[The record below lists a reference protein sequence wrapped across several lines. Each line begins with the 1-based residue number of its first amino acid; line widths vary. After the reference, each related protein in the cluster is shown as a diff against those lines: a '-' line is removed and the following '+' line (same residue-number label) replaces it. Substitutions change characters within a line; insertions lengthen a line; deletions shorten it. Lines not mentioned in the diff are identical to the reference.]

1 MTPIHNHAELV
12 KVLEQASKALAL
24 LRIRDAFSGE
34 YFGTIQFIE
43 NGLLDKIIVESAD
56 MKNYSKVSLA
66 DIARID
72 SDVLLE
78 LNDIV
83 SQNFEVVAPITVS
96 ENR

>member
-12 KVLEQASKALAL
+12 KVLEQASKAFAL
-24 LRIRDAFSGE
+24 LRIKDTFSGE

-43 NGLLDKIIVESAD
+43 NGFLDKIIVESAD

-83 SQNFEVVAPITVS
+83 SHNFQVVSPIAVS
-96 ENR
+96 ENH